1 MVEVP
6 TELYQR
12 LQRTGQEHVLFGWQ
26 YLTEHE
32 RLSLVEQ
39 LQQIDLDSL
48 ATLYALRDQRDAV
61 PPLDRLAPL
70 PVTDP
75 ATLPPETRQLGE
87 SALRQGQVAALV
99 VAGGQ
104 GTRLG
109 FDLPKGIYPIG
120 PVSRKSLFQLHAEK
134 VLALTRRFGCP
145 VPLLIMTS
153 PATHAETHAFFN
165 VHQHFG
171 LPASDVYFFQQGT
184 MPALDLA
191 SGKLLLEKPGV
202 LAVSPNGHG
211 GTLTALAE
219 SGLLTTL
226 RQRGIRYI
234 YYFQVDNALL
244 HIADPLFIGHH
255 IHAQAEVS
263 VKVIE
268 KEYPAEK
275 MGVFVLVDGRCGII
289 EYSDL
294 PDELAQARDAD
305 GRLRYRAANPAIHV
319 FDLDLL
325 SRITTG
331 PTRLPWHVARKKVP
345 HINERGDLVRPEREN
360 ALKFEMFIFDAL
372 PLAQRWTA
380 LATTREAEFVPLKNA
395 TGPDSPDTVQAA
407 LIQQA
412 RRLLLTA
419 GVRHIA
425 DVPVEVSP
433 LAVDTLTDWV
443 RQHALTQIDQ
453 PTYVAG

>member
-6 TELYQR
+6 AELLER
-12 LQRTGQEHVLFGWQ
+12 LKRTGQEHVLFGWQ
-26 YLTEHE
+26 YLHEPE
-32 RLSLVEQ
+32 RLGLLEQ
-39 LQQIDLDSL
+39 LQQIDLESL
-48 ATLYALRDQRDAV
+48 ASLYALRDQRDAV
-61 PPLDRLAPL
+61 PSLDRIAPF

-75 ATLPPETRQLGE
+75 ASLPPETRQLGE
-87 SALRQGQVAALV
+87 TALRQGQVAALV

-120 PVSRKSLFQLHAEK
+120 PLSQKSLFQLHAEK
-134 VLALTRRFGCP
+134 VLALGRRYGRP

-153 PATHAETHAFFN
+153 PATHAQTLAFFES
-165 VHQHFG
+165 HRHFG
-171 LPASDVYFFQQGT
+171 LNASDVYFFQQAT
-184 MPALDLA
+184 MPALDLVT
-191 SGKLLLEKPGV
+191 GKLLLEKPGV

-211 GTLTALAE
+211 GTLTALAD
-219 SGLLTTL
+219 SGLLAIL
-226 RQRGIRYI
+226 RQRSIRYV

-255 IHAQAEVS
+255 IHSQAEVS

-294 PDELAQARDAD
+294 PEELAQARDTD
-305 GRLRYRAANPAIHV
+305 SKLLYRAANPAIHL
-319 FDLDLL
+319 FDIDFLT
-325 SRITTG
+325 RITTG
-331 PTRLPWHVARKKVP
+331 HARLPWHIARKKVP
-345 HINERGDLVRPEREN
+345 HINERGDLVRPDREN

-380 LATTREAEFVPLKNA
+380 LATTRAAEFVPLKNA
-395 TGPDSPDTVQAA
+395 TGPDSPETVRTA

-412 RRLLLTA
+412 RGLLLAA
-419 GVRHIA
+419 GVRQIA

-433 LAVDTLTDWV
+433 VAVDTLADWV
-443 RQHALTQIDQ
+443 SQRALTVIDQ
-453 PTYVAG
+453 PLYVAG